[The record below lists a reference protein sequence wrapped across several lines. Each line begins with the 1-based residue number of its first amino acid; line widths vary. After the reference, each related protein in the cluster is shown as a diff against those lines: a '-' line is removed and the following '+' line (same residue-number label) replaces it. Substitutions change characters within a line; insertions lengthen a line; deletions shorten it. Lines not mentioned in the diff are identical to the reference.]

1 MCRSVAVRCFVSED
15 ISFYSTS
22 SEFKCLRYL
31 SPGAPEV
38 GYLAQ
43 HQLLDQVN
51 RRTIL
56 GTE

>member
-1 MCRSVAVRCFVSED
+1 MCSRVTIRCFVFED
-15 ISFYSTS
+15 IRFYSTS
-22 SEFKCLRYL
+22 SEYKCLRYL

-51 RRTIL
+51 RTTVL
-56 GTE
+56 GAE

>member
-1 MCRSVAVRCFVSED
+1 M
-15 ISFYSTS
+15 SF
-22 SEFKCLRYL
+22 RYL

-51 RRTIL
+51 RVTIL
-56 GTE
+56 GAE